1 MTALRF
7 YAACVVA
14 GLEYIHSLGIAYRD
28 LKPEVA
34 ATTFDSRLYSPLA
47 SAAVAARS
55 LLPSAAFCC
64 QNIMLDGMGYLKII
78 DFGLCKYIPYF
89 TSKKERMDKSFT
101 MCGTTEYLSPESVT
115 GRVGV
120 R

>member
-1 MTALRF
+1 
-7 YAACVVA
+7 
-14 GLEYIHSLGIAYRD
+14 
-28 LKPEVA
+28 
-34 ATTFDSRLYSPLA
+34 
-47 SAAVAARS
+47 
-55 LLPSAAFCC
+55 
-64 QNIMLDGMGYLKII
+64 MLDGMGYLKII

-115 GRVGV
+115 GRVGNPTARAV